1 MPQEP
6 QNQKYERRQE
16 STRLTFRFGWATL
29 FTGILIGALAVGFYN
44 GIRSGDPHRLGSGL
58 NQLFEKPVNAKES
71 SMKQPSLTNEE
82 PARTTFDFF
91 TVLPEIERLIP
102 EVSDNPNLLSEADKS
117 VNSEKDGDIKDAQ
130 SYYMLQV
137 ASYNSESEAVQMKK
151 KLTDVGFPASVQH
164 ISIQNQGDFFRVR
177 IGPFFSMNSL
187 EKVNDRL
194 SSMKID
200 ALRLKVSRP

>member
-1 MPQEP
+1 
-6 QNQKYERRQE
+6 
-16 STRLTFRFGWATL
+16 
-29 FTGILIGALAVGFYN
+29 
-44 GIRSGDPHRLGSGL
+44 
-58 NQLFEKPVNAKES
+58 
-71 SMKQPSLTNEE
+71 
-82 PARTTFDFF
+82 
-91 TVLPEIERLIP
+91 
-102 EVSDNPNLLSEADKS
+102 
-117 VNSEKDGDIKDAQ
+117 
-130 SYYMLQV
+130 MLQV